1 MVFDAKIDGKYY
13 ADIQINIYWSR
24 LVPHLRDFAVIS
36 GPSMA
41 RCWPL
46 RVEHWFLGLDDQA
59 VDEWN
64 LDESG

>member
-36 GPSMA
+36 APSMA

-46 RVEHWFLGLDDQA
+46 RVEHWFLGP
-59 VDEWN
+59 
-64 LDESG
+64 